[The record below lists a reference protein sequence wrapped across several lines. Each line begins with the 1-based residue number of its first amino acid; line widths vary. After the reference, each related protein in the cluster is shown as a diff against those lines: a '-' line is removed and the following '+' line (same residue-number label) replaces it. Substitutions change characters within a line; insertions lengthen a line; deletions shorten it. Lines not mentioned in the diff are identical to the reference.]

1 MAEKADTTAS
11 VLAQIAAYGP
21 FLPGSVRETTTKK
34 ALKDGTV
41 RAYAAQPIYT
51 WTDPATGRQRCRRIP
66 KAAFKQVRELTLR
79 YKGMKKLVARFEAA
93 AVAENLDAASKKNSS
108 R

>member
-11 VLAQIAAYGP
+11 VLAQIASYGA
-21 FLPGSVRETTTKK
+21 FLPGSVRQTTTKK
-34 ALKDGTV
+34 MRKDGTV
-41 RAYAAQPIYT
+41 KEYAAQPIYT
-51 WTDPATGRQRCRRIP
+51 WTDPETRRQRCRRIP
-66 KAAFKQVRELTLR
+66 KAAFKRVRGLTLR
-79 YKGMKKLVARFEAA
+79 YKGLKKLLARFEAA

>member
-1 MAEKADTTAS
+1 MSLSTSVKVPPPTVNMLLAS
-11 VLAQIAAYGP
+11 
-21 FLPGSVRETTTKK
+21 SVPTTKK
-34 ALKDGTV
+34 VLKDGTV
-41 RAYAAQPIYT
+41 RAYTAQPIYT
-51 WTDPATGRQRCRRIP
+51 WTDPTTGKQKCRRIP
-66 KAAFKQVRELTLR
+66 KAAFKHVRELTLR

>member
-1 MAEKADTTAS
+1 MAKKADTTAS

-21 FLPGSVRETTTKK
+21 FLPGSVRETTTRKP
-34 ALKDGTV
+34 LKDVFFNDT
-41 RAYAAQPIYT
+41 ATTEIYT
-51 WTDPATGRQRCRRIP
+51 WTDPTTGKQKCRRIP
-66 KAAFKQVRELTLR
+66 KAAFKHVRELTLR